1 MSEYTTELASLL
13 KKTGISQKRLAEIAG
28 VEPITVMRWSQG
40 KTVTPP
46 LVLQKLRQIAE
57 VFEQ

>member
-1 MSEYTTELASLL
+1 MNNENELASLL

-28 VEPITVMRWSQG
+28 VEPITVMRWRQG
-40 KTVTPP
+40 KTPTPP

-57 VFEQ
+57 VLEH